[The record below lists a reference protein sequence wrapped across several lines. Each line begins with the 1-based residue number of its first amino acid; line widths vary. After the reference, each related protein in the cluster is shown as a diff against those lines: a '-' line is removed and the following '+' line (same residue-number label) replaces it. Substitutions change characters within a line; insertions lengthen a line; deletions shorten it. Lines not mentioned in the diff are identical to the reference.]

1 MKKENIQVSIP
12 EAYQNAVS
20 LMEDGNFS
28 LAEQQ
33 LAEILKEEPN
43 DPNFLRLSGVSSIEQ
58 GNPQAAL
65 IPLSRVIKIAPDFA
79 KAYED
84 IATAYFLMGDLEQ
97 SEKYLKKSLELD
109 PKVFTAWKSL
119 GDILFDQG
127 KKEEANKA
135 YKEALKTDSRYEE
148 MTKAMALISKGQSVE
163 AESIYRG
170 ILAKDP
176 KNVDALR
183 LLALLASRNGAIDQ
197 AISMLL
203 KCTELAPDYA
213 MAWDNLG
220 KMYRQKEDYIKS
232 IKCLQKAT
240 ELRPEWPQGWAGLG
254 TVYTR
259 ASLHE
264 EGIQAY
270 LKSISLKDNQPRV
283 HLSLGHVYKTIGLQ
297 EESIKSYKKTIELDP
312 QNGEAYWSL
321 ANLKTYRFTNEE
333 VSEMLEQL
341 KNKDLP
347 DREKVH
353 FQFSLGKSYEDE
365 KKFKR
370 SFDFYLRGN
379 NLNRGRNTYDP
390 KAIEAMVEREIRFF
404 NNEFFKKRETWGA
417 PNNDPIF
424 IVGLPRSGSTLI
436 EQILASHSDV
446 EGTMELPNM
455 LNIARKLGNTSREG
469 SNYPEILDSIS
480 KSESVELGE
489 QYIKETQ
496 RLRSK
501 SPYFIDKMP
510 NNFSH
515 VGLINLILP
524 NSKIIDARRNP
535 MDTCFSCFKQL
546 FARGQAFTYDLQE
559 IGRYY
564 LSYIRLMDHWQKVV
578 PDKVYLVEYEKM
590 IANQEE
596 ETKKLLKFCDLS
608 FQENCLKFY
617 ENKRAVKTAS
627 SEQVRQPIY
636 KRGINYWKNFEESLV
651 DLKVSLQ
658 PIKQRFNIPD

>member
-1 MKKENIQVSIP
+1 M
-12 EAYQNAVS
+12 
-20 LMEDGNFS
+20 
-28 LAEQQ
+28 
-33 LAEILKEEPN
+33 
-43 DPNFLRLSGVSSIEQ
+43 
-58 GNPQAAL
+58 
-65 IPLSRVIKIAPDFA
+65 
-79 KAYED
+79 
-84 IATAYFLMGDLEQ
+84 
-97 SEKYLKKSLELD
+97 
-109 PKVFTAWKSL
+109 
-119 GDILFDQG
+119 
-127 KKEEANKA
+127 
-135 YKEALKTDSRYEE
+135 
-148 MTKAMALISKGQSVE
+148 
-163 AESIYRG
+163 
-170 ILAKDP
+170 
-176 KNVDALR
+176 R

-321 ANLKTYRFTNEE
+321 ANLKPYRFTNEE

-436 EQILASHSDV
+436 EQIL
-446 EGTMELPNM
+446 
-455 LNIARKLGNTSREG
+455 LGN
-469 SNYPEILDSIS
+469 
-480 KSESVELGE
+480 
-489 QYIKETQ
+489 
-496 RLRSK
+496 
-501 SPYFIDKMP
+501 
-510 NNFSH
+510 
-515 VGLINLILP
+515 
-524 NSKIIDARRNP
+524 
-535 MDTCFSCFKQL
+535 
-546 FARGQAFTYDLQE
+546 
-559 IGRYY
+559 
-564 LSYIRLMDHWQKVV
+564 
-578 PDKVYLVEYEKM
+578 
-590 IANQEE
+590 
-596 ETKKLLKFCDLS
+596 
-608 FQENCLKFY
+608 
-617 ENKRAVKTAS
+617 
-627 SEQVRQPIY
+627 
-636 KRGINYWKNFEESLV
+636 
-651 DLKVSLQ
+651 
-658 PIKQRFNIPD
+658 